1 MSNEENTGS
10 AVVSGFELAA
20 AALPMLSEFGYAEST
35 GEFPRMEKAEEQM
48 DAVIRDTAKEFDK
61 RNWLDTAAFAACCA
75 YAGIGCVC
83 ILKSGS
89 GICCEKGVVDTLS
102 EPRGFENMDEYV
114 TDISGLGFTTRWGE
128 ELREHLCALT
138 ARVLEPLADTTEDDD
153 TFGAQMQEC
162 FEAMYLVGVAIGM
175 SLLRSI

>member
-10 AVVSGFELAA
+10 SVVSGFELAA
-20 AALPMLSEFGYAEST
+20 SALPLLREFGYAGSAD
-35 GEFPRMEKAEEQM
+35 EFPRMEKAEEQM
-48 DAVIRDTAKEFDK
+48 EAVVRDIAKEFDK
-61 RNWLDTAAFAACCA
+61 RSWLDTAAFAACCA

-89 GICCEKGVVDTLS
+89 GICCEKGVVATLS

-114 TDISGLGFTTRWGE
+114 TDISGLGFSTRWGQ
-128 ELREHLCALT
+128 ELQEHLCALT
-138 ARVLEPLADTTEDDD
+138 ARVLDPLAEITEEDGS
-153 TFGAQMQEC
+153 FGEQMQEC
-162 FEAMYLVGVAIGM
+162 FDAMYLVGVAIGM